1 MEFTKV
7 GAAKYIGSWKKFKE
21 ENEAGTLI
29 VQGEYLGTVQGTYGD
44 LYQFEQDG
52 QKVVLNYAGHLKY
65 LINEYLEE
73 GDVCQIFYAG
83 TEILQRGAF
92 AGKETHKFEL
102 ALAKKQETS
111 LELEKDR
118 QKEEVLDEE
127 AEESDDFDEFAGI

>member
-73 GDVCQIFYAG
+73 GDMCQVYYGG
-83 TEILQRGAF
+83 TEVLQKGAF

-102 ALAKKQETS
+102 ALAKK
-111 LELEKDR
+111 EK
-118 QKEEVLDEE
+118 KEEPVLDEE
-127 AEESDDFDEFAGI
+127 AEESIGFDEFAGL

>member
-7 GAAKYIGSWKKFKE
+7 GAAKYIGSWKKFNE
-21 ENEAGTLI
+21 SNEAGTLI

-73 GDVCQIFYAG
+73 GDMCQVYYGG
-83 TEILQRGAF
+83 TEVLQKGAF

-102 ALAKKQETS
+102 ALAKK
-111 LELEKDR
+111 EK
-118 QKEEVLDEE
+118 KEEPAVEEE
-127 AEESDDFDEFAGI
+127 AEEESIDFDEFAGL